1 MKALDLFCCAGGASA
16 GLAAAG
22 FDVTGIDISPQP
34 NYPFRFRQGDALAVS
49 VAELRRYDF
58 IWASPPCQF
67 ATAYKRRP
75 DHVAPSANLIPDTRE
90 LLELSG
96 VPFVIENVTG
106 ARSELRDPV
115 QLCGSSF
122 GLDVRRHRLFEAH
135 GFTIPEL
142 PCDHTWQTP
151 RFPPATNR
159 TNLRSTVEVGVWRI
173 PMDVQHNAMGGCHW
187 MERAELSQAIPP
199 AYAQHIADATPPA
212 TRVLTTRKQRS
223 AVMADRNTIPNTRR

>member
-1 MKALDLFCCAGGASA
+1 MVQ
-16 GLAAAG
+16 AG
-22 FDVTGIDISPQP
+22 FDVTGIDINPQL
-34 NYPFRFRQGDALAVS
+34 NYPFRFRQGSALCLS
-49 VAELRRYDF
+49 IDYLRQFAF

-75 DHVAPSANLIPDTRE
+75 QHVAPSENLIPKTRD
-90 LLELSG
+90 LLLSAG
-96 VPFVIENVTG
+96 VLFVIENVLG

-135 GFTIPEL
+135 GFHIPEIA
-142 PCDHTWQTP
+142 CDHAWQTP

-173 PMDVQHNAMGGCHW
+173 PMEIQYAAMGGCEW
-187 MERAELSQAIPP
+187 MGRSELSQAIPP
-199 AYAQHIADATPPA
+199 AFARYIAKAAQEPRLP
-212 TRVLTTRKQRS
+212 
-223 AVMADRNTIPNTRR
+223 